1 MTAAEIRSCCE
12 RFAGVLE
19 GDDLTA
25 LGACYAIDCEVLSP
39 IFHTLRG
46 RAEVVSSWG
55 ELFKALTD
63 RKIRVDD
70 IVVDSGSR
78 GRAVLIVTSRSIHR
92 GEIFGMPGT
101 GRAIETQ
108 VAFILTFDGG
118 QITQERRIYDF
129 TRLLMQLGVL
139 RAKTA

>member
-1 MTAAEIRSCCE
+1 MTAAEIRICCE
-12 RFAGVLE
+12 RFASALE
-19 GDDLTA
+19 GEDITA
-25 LGACYAIDCEVLSP
+25 LGACYADDCEVFSP

-46 RAEVVSSWG
+46 RAEVERSWR
-55 ELFKALTD
+55 ELFKALTE

-70 IVVDSGSR
+70 IVVDSDNR
-78 GRAVLIVTSRSIHR
+78 GRAVLVVTAQSIHR

-101 GRAIETQ
+101 GRAIENQ

-118 QITQERRIYDF
+118 LIARERRIYDF